1 MDPAQPSGDE
11 MAAIFFRAEDL
22 ARRTVEYHRVREME
36 HRSRERFG
44 RRFRPFPWSEA
55 VAAVLSDEALEDE
68 ASVVTLIRELG
79 RQGCSE
85 VALAALDLVVG
96 RGSPA
101 PTKAMFDAAIL
112 VCATEYQDQRSLE
125 LFGRMRGLGLSP
137 DIGTTNL
144 VLTGLGC
151 RGRLE
156 AAVEVMAE
164 MRNTMGI
171 RPNSYS
177 VLMVLQA
184 CNYKRRGAYR
194 EAIDAVQALEA
205 GGRTA
210 NEEVIEALLQVCESA
225 MHQAPS
231 FEAALAVFSALS
243 ELHLADCTRVY
254 NGLLGAAGRAGRWRE
269 AQALYAQMQDDDVP
283 ASLETH
289 TALIQACVV
298 GRALDRALHIFEH
311 LVAGRSA
318 HETVPASIATYNHLI
333 HACHQAG
340 MLEKALEIA
349 SWVQK
354 TGVEFDDETYG
365 ELMATIDVA
374 QLWDDKAMKQARQ
387 QHKVVLPRNLRPAP
401 YDAMRVMYLDHLEI
415 LQQEEL
421 LAMEKLGGQ
430 GSWASKSLTRGTAGG
445 PNSGIPPPTPA
456 ASLSLTS
463 SARSLARSVAVG
475 APSVGYD
482 IEPAYGHGYGTT
494 VWRNGGGDVLS
505 PSGALQPT
513 CSSNVAAS
521 GQGPWLS
528 QVTSGGPAAGSVAA
542 ERSAGSPRAV
552 SPLLTAGGPPAAAS
566 AAQVTGGGGIGASQ
580 SQVQSRAASVKQLLK
595 QLSTRPLPVLGSGN
609 QGGVGGVSF
618 RSALGS
624 GGTAASPPAAAS
636 TGYHDPPVWA
646 QVQTMDA
653 ATAGPGGTPYSAA
666 LAAAQAAGGGGGA
679 DGATDG
685 GGGGG
690 VPMALTLAI
699 EPANLYSQSSAASL
713 GGGHN
718 RTSFRS
724 MTTNRGSG
732 GGSTGGPGNGVRV
745 VLPSTSLAAST
756 SLTSGSAMPSS
767 ALPPL
772 NDVTSPGA
780 GGTSAVAAAT
790 AAAAQSLVLGTASS
804 PQSGPGPATASPPPP
819 GRHRSRAAWGHS
831 LHAGPPDGGMAVA
844 AVAASADFVS
854 SPLPSLSSA
863 QLPVTA
869 GGTSRKF
876 VSMLGK

>member
-1 MDPAQPSGDE
+1 MDPAQPNGDE
-11 MAAIFFRAEDL
+11 MAAIYFRAEDL
-22 ARRTVEYHRVREME
+22 ARRTVEYHRVRETE
-36 HRSRERFG
+36 HRARERFG

-85 VALAALDLVVG
+85 VALAALDLVVS
-96 RGSPA
+96 RGSP
-101 PTKAMFDAAIL
+101 PPSKAMFDAALL
-112 VCATEYQDQRSLE
+112 VCATEYQDQRCLE
-125 LFGRMRGLGLSP
+125 QFGRMRSLGLSA
-137 DIGTTNL
+137 DLLTTNL

-156 AAVEVMAE
+156 AAVEVMTE
-164 MRNTMGI
+164 MRNKMGI

-243 ELHLADCTRVY
+243 ELHLADCTRIY

-387 QHKVVLPRNLRPAP
+387 EHKVVLPRNLRPAP

-421 LAMEKLGGQ
+421 LALEKLGGL
-430 GSWASKSLTRGTAGG
+430 GSWASKSLTRGAAGG
-445 PNSGIPPPTPA
+445 PNSGMLPPTPT

-463 SARSLARSVAVG
+463 SARSLARSVVVG
-475 APSVGYD
+475 APSGGHD
-482 IEPAYGHGYGTT
+482 IEPGYGHGYGAAAG
-494 VWRNGGGDVLS
+494 RNVGGDVPS
-505 PSGALQPT
+505 PSGSFQPT
-513 CSSNVAAS
+513 CSPNVAVTS
-521 GQGPWLS
+521 QGPWFG
-528 QVTSGGPAAGSVAA
+528 QGTCGGPAAAA
-542 ERSAGSPRAV
+542 AAAAGERSGGSSLAV
-552 SPLLTAGGPPAAAS
+552 SPSLVVGAPAAAGA
-566 AAQVTGGGGIGASQ
+566 AAQVGGCVGSIGASQ
-580 SQVQSRAASVKQLLK
+580 SEVQSRAASVKQLLK
-595 QLSTRPLPVLGSGN
+595 QLSTRPLPVLGSGG
-609 QGGVGGVSF
+609 QGSVGGVSF

-624 GGTAASPPAAAS
+624 CGTAAPPPAAAS

-646 QVQTMDA
+646 QIQTMDA
-653 ATAGPGGTPYSAA
+653 VTAGPGGTPYSAVV
-666 LAAAQAAGGGGGA
+666 AAAQAAGAAGGT
-679 DGATDG
+679 DGATES
-685 GGGGG
+685 GG

-699 EPANLYSQSSAASL
+699 EPANLYGQSSAASL
-713 GGGHN
+713 GSSHN
-718 RTSFRS
+718 RTSLRS
-724 MTTNRGSG
+724 MVTNRGIG
-732 GGSTGGPGNGVRV
+732 GGSTSGPGNGIRI
-745 VLPSTSLAAST
+745 VLPTTSFSAAASLASAS
-756 SLTSGSAMPSS
+756 AVPSS
-767 ALPPL
+767 TLPPL
-772 NDVTSPGA
+772 NDPIAPKPGLEV
-780 GGTSAVAAAT
+780 TSAVAAAVG
-790 AAAAQSLVLGTASS
+790 AQSVMLGTANS
-804 PQSGPGPATASPPPP
+804 PRTGPGPATASPPPP
-819 GRHRSRAAWGHS
+819 GRHRSRAAWGQP
-831 LHAGPPDGGMAVA
+831 GPPDGGMAAMALA
-844 AVAASADFVS
+844 ANADFVP
-854 SPLPSLSSA
+854 SPLPSLSPGPVSA
-863 QLPVTA
+863 TA
-869 GGTSRKF
+869 GGTSRKY
-876 VSMLGK
+876 VSVLGK